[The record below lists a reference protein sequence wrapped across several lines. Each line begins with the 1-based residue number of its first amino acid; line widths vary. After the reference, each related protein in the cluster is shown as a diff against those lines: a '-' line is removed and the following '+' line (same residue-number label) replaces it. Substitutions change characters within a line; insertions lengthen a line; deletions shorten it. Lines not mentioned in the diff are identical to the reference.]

1 MKKSVFLAILCYI
14 LTAVAVVFSIFVI
27 WYTSKIHFLLSIFVT
42 VICILLV
49 GAVIWYA
56 VKFSVQIRNQRN
68 SEDKYEELS
77 CLSHLSVPFDKAY
90 LAKVL
95 SKDNYK
101 CVVGK
106 ERTYAY
112 EGYIKLNE
120 ASSLMNIL
128 LIRTDK
134 ISDRIFFNNAVDQI
148 LLVHDI
154 PAGSFKVLIIVVVP
168 KADKETKLLYQL
180 NNVYN
185 ITKKKYF
192 ALYEEK
198 NHLITLGGDKEL
210 TSSDFVL
217 GMTMELDKLLQI
229 RENNDGGA
237 N

>member
-14 LTAVAVVFSIFVI
+14 LTAIAVVFSIFVI
-27 WYTSKIHFLLSIFVT
+27 WYTSRIHFLLAIFVT

-49 GAVIWYA
+49 GAVVWYA
-56 VKFSVQIRNQRN
+56 VKFSVAIKNQRN

-77 CLSHLSVPFDKAY
+77 CLSHLTVPFDKAY
-90 LAKVL
+90 LSKVL
-95 SKDNYK
+95 PKSDYK
-101 CVVGK
+101 CVTGR
-106 ERTYAY
+106 ERTYSY
-112 EGYIKLNE
+112 EAYIKLNE
-120 ASSLMNIL
+120 ASSLMNVL
-128 LIRTDK
+128 VIRAEK
-134 ISDRIFFNNAVDQI
+134 VSDRLFFNNAVDQI

-154 PAGSFKVLIIVVVP
+154 PAGSFKVLVIVVVE

-185 ITKKKYF
+185 ISKKKYF
-192 ALYEEK
+192 ALYEGK

-217 GMTMELDKLLQI
+217 GMTMELDKLLEI
-229 RENNDGGA
+229 RESKDGGA